1 VFCEQIV
8 RISAGVGLFVAS
20 AGAADRPVLLVVH
33 GGPDWDHSYLREP
46 LSQLALRHRVVLSDV
61 RGCGRST
68 WGLGDTAYTPDAVV
82 GDLLGL
88 ADALG
93 ERRFSVLGFSWGGL
107 IAQRLAVAA
116 PERVDRLVIASS
128 GVLPSGAAGFEQ
140 WPERERRLAA
150 EAAVWSDPS
159 LSGPELTRA
168 AAFAGAAADVWRAEA
183 LPGYLQ
189 RLAAVRFSA
198 EWLRPWRAGTLPP
211 AELDDPIA
219 RLGKTGIP
227 VLLIHGRQDMRFAAS
242 AAERAAL
249 CLPRARAVVLDD
261 AGHMTHVD
269 EPTAWLQ
276 AIAAFLEE
284 TTRGDERS

>member
-1 VFCEQIV
+1 VFDEQRV
-8 RISAGVGLFVAS
+8 RVSAEVTLFVAS
-20 AGAADRPVLLVVH
+20 AGAPGRPVLFVVH

-46 LSQLALRHRVVLSDV
+46 LSQLAGRHRVVLSDV

-68 WGLGDTAYTPDAVV
+68 WGLGDAGYTPDAVV

-93 ERRFSVLGFSWGGL
+93 ARRFSVLGFSWGGF

-128 GVLPSGAAGFEQ
+128 GVLRSDAAAFGH

-150 EAAVWSDPS
+150 EAAVWRDPS
-159 LSGPELTRA
+159 LSGPQLTRA
-168 AAFAGAAADVWRAEA
+168 AAFAGASADVWRVSA

-189 RLAAVRFSA
+189 RLADVRFSA
-198 EWLRPWRAGTLPP
+198 EWLRPWRAGTLTP
-211 AELDDPIA
+211 ADLDDPIG
-219 RLGKTGIP
+219 RLAKTRIP

-242 AAERAAL
+242 AAQRAAAL
-249 CLPRARAVVLDD
+249 LPLARAVVLDD
-261 AGHMTHVD
+261 AGHMAHVD
-269 EPTAWLQ
+269 EPSAWLQ
-276 AIAAFLEE
+276 AVTEHLE
-284 TTRGDERS
+284 